1 MNSPDCDFLYWIEE
15 VVVFGSILTNK
26 SRLSDID
33 ISIRLAKK
41 LEAKEFSV
49 AAERRTRLAAA
60 NGRSFRNI
68 VDEVY
73 WPERE
78 VLLFV
83 KSRSRAIS
91 LIEWNSKWLQEQDH
105 RVLYRRTDD
114 SKMTMSADDQIEHCD
129 GASKPALKA

>member
-33 ISIRLAKK
+33 ISIRLEKK

-49 AAERRTRLAAA
+49 AAERRTRSAAA
-60 NGRSFRNI
+60 TGRSFRSI

-83 KSRSRAIS
+83 KSRSRSIS

-105 RVLYRRTDD
+105 RVLYRRTGD
-114 SKMTMSADDQIEHCD
+114 SKVTTCLDDQIGHCG
-129 GASKPALKA
+129 GA